1 MSERSVSRRKQGKQ
15 WYDVLAPEQ
24 FDREELGETPAEESE
39 QVLGRTIETTLGD
52 LQNDASE
59 NNKKLTFQV
68 NEVAGDS
75 AYTEFTKYELTRD
88 YTRSLVR
95 RGSSKIEAFV
105 TVLTTDDY
113 RLQIQPVAFTTK
125 SADESQEKAI
135 RRTMIDLVEDAASD
149 RTFQDL
155 VDSVINGRISSAI
168 YNEAKTIY
176 PLRRVEIQ
184 KTTLEAHPEEV
195 AAEEET
201 SVSVGEEDVDVDVDV
216 DEATETEVDEVEDE
230 DEDEEPEAEADEAEA
245 DDEEAEADEA
255 EEADAADDDEDDEE

>member
-1 MSERSVSRRKQGKQ
+1 MSERSVSRQKQGKQ
-15 WYDVLAPEQ
+15 WYTVLAPEQ
-24 FDREELGETPAEESE
+24 FEREELGDTPAEESE

-59 NNKKLTFQV
+59 NNKKLTFKV

-75 AYTEFTKYELTRD
+75 AYSEFTKFELTRD

-201 SVSVGEEDVDVDVDV
+201 SVSVSEEDVDVEDVAEEDTAA
-216 DEATETEVDEVEDE
+216 DES
-230 DEDEEPEAEADEAEA
+230 AEADEE
-245 DDEEAEADEA
+245 
-255 EEADAADDDEDDEE
+255 